1 MNSKN
6 NSNPNNPNN
15 SSTNNSNI
23 NTSNKNN
30 NINNNSPKRE
40 LLLCR
45 GTACN
50 SMGAINLH
58 ESLQNALVKHKLI
71 EKVSI
76 KLTGCHG
83 FCQLGPT
90 IIIQPDNVLYAHLK
104 PSDIATI
111 IENHIKN
118 NKVVED
124 LLYKDP
130 KTGSP
135 IKDMNKIA
143 FYEQQVPLI
152 TKNCGKINPEDIE
165 EFISIG
171 GYDSI
176 KKVLTEYSPLEV
188 IEEINA
194 SGLRG
199 RGGAGFPTG
208 QKWLLCHQTKGDKKY
223 LICNGDEG
231 DPGAFMDRTILESDP
246 HSVIEG
252 MLIAAYAI
260 GANEGFAYIRAEYP
274 LAIKRFE
281 LALTQAKKAGYLGN
295 NILHSGFHFT
305 ITLKKGAGAF
315 VCGEETALMASIMGK
330 RGMPTPKPPYPATS
344 GLWNKP
350 TNINN
355 VKTLA
360 TVPRII
366 ENGADW
372 YRSIGKKDAPGT
384 TVLALSGKI
393 NNSGL
398 VELPL
403 GTTIRKLVF
412 DIGGGIPNGKAFKG
426 VQTGG
431 PSGGCI
437 PKQYLETPLDYD
449 HLTKLGSIMGSGG
462 IIVLDEDTCMVE
474 LARYFIEFCQ
484 NESCGKCVPCRVGT
498 RRMLEILTHITQGKA
513 TLKDLDKLE
522 KLAHIVKTSSLCGL
536 GQTAPNPV
544 LTTLKYFRDEYL
556 QHIRDKRCPAL
567 VCNELITYYI
577 DEDLCIGCGVCKTNC
592 SVNAIGG
599 IVKEPHS
606 INTEACIRCGV
617 CFESCPSNAIL
628 KKTNPPQGR

>member
-1 MNSKN
+1 MNQQYN
-6 NSNPNNPNN
+6 E
-15 SSTNNSNI
+15 
-23 NTSNKNN
+23 
-30 NINNNSPKRE
+30 RV
-40 LLLCR
+40 LLMCR

-50 SMGAINLH
+50 SMGAKEI
-58 ESLQNALVKHKLI
+58 HKKLKELI
-71 EKVSI
+71 ENSELDDYVKI
-76 KLTGCHG
+76 KSTGCHG

-90 IIIQPDNVLYAHLK
+90 IIIQPDNILYVHIKMKDLEKIIEQHLK
-104 PSDIATI
+104 KNQI
-111 IENHIKN
+111 I
-118 NKVVED
+118 ED
-124 LLYKDP
+124 LLYHDP
-130 KTGSP
+130 KTGKA
-135 IKDMNKIA
+135 IQNMDNIQ
-143 FYEQQVPLI
+143 FYKEQVPII
-152 TKNCGKINPEDIE
+152 TKNCGKIDPEDIE

-171 GYDSI
+171 GYNAI
-176 KKVLTEYSPLEV
+176 KKVLGNFSPMEV
-188 IEEINA
+188 IEEIKT

-208 QKWLLCHQTKGDKKY
+208 QKWLLCHQAPGEPKY

-260 GANEGFAYIRAEYP
+260 GASQGFAYIRAEYP

-281 LALTQAKKAGYLGN
+281 LALEQSEKAGYLGE
-295 NILHSGFHFT
+295 NILDSGFDFT

-315 VCGEETALMASIMGK
+315 VCGEETALMASIMGE
-330 RGMPTPKPPYPATS
+330 RGMPKPKPPYPATS

-366 ENGADW
+366 ENGHKW
-372 YRSIGKKDAPGT
+372 YNCIGTEDAPGT

-403 GTTIRKLVF
+403 GTTIEKLVF
-412 DIGGGIPNGKAFKG
+412 DIGGGIPNEKQFKA

-437 PKQYLETPLDYD
+437 PKKYLDTPLDYK
-449 HLTKLGSIMGSGG
+449 HLTSLGSIMGSGG
-462 IIVLDEDTCMVE
+462 CIVLDEDTCMVE
-474 LARYFIEFCQ
+474 IARYFMSFCQ
-484 NESCGKCVPCRVGT
+484 KESCGKCVPCRVGT
-498 RRMLEILTHITQGKA
+498 KRMLEILTKITEGKA
-513 TLKDLDKLE
+513 TMKDLNDLE
-522 KLAHIVKTSSLCGL
+522 KLAQIVKNTSLCGL

-544 LTTLKYFRDEYL
+544 LTTIKYFRKEYE
-556 QHIRDKRCPAL
+556 QHIKYKRCPAL
-567 VCNELITYYI
+567 VCKSLIEYCI
-577 DEDLCIGCGVCKTNC
+577 DENVCTGCGICKETC
-592 SVNAIGG
+592 SVNAIQGM
-599 IVKEPHS
+599 ENSPHT
-606 INTEACIRCGV
+606 INTDICTKCGV
-617 CFESCPSNAIL
+617 CYNACPNNAIY
-628 KKTNPPQGR
+628 KKTNPINGC